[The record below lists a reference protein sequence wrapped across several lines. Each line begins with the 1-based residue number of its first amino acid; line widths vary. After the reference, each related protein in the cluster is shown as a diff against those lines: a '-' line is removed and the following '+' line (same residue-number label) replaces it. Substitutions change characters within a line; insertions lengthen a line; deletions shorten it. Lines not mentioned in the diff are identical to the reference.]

1 MAVGFEVSKGLID
14 MRSGEAGRALL
25 RAFELARTL
34 KVWLDD
40 HPGYDA
46 VSALVTEYGYTED
59 EAYLLHSVFT
69 EMDALR
75 TAHDGAFANLRKL
88 TGLE

>member
-14 MRSGEAGRALL
+14 VRSGEAGRALL

-40 HPGYDA
+40 HPGFDA
-46 VSALVTEYGYTED
+46 QAVLVAEFGYTED

-69 EMDALR
+69 ELNDLR
-75 TAHDGAFANLRKL
+75 TTNQGTFSKLRKL

>member
-1 MAVGFEVSKGLID
+1 MGFEVSKGLID
-14 MRSGEAGRALL
+14 VRSGEAGRALL

-40 HPGYDA
+40 HPGFDA
-46 VSALVTEYGYTED
+46 QAVLVTEFGYTED

-69 EMDALR
+69 ELNDLR
-75 TAHDGAFANLRKL
+75 TANQGTFSKLRKL